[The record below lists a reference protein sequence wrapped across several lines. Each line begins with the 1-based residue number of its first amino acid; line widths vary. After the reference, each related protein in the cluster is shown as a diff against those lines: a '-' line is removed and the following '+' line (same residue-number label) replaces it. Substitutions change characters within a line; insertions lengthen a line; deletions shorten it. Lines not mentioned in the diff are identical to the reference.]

1 MSEHGGGSVRRDG
14 GEDNINE
21 NGYVHRLMR
30 IRCTHGSI
38 DNYIN
43 LPKDHGVL
51 AGQDQEPLLNA
62 NDHIAGE
69 HIIHFGKCDSD
80 ENPER
85 VFRKG
90 LVGGLLGGP
99 LLGGLVSDVLEKTG
113 IMSFD
118 CKPKTD
124 EVWEETNDRNILEGA
139 PAVLM
144 KSCLT
149 CRYGGIITL
158 VPLDEYPQEDQ
169 AQQDENQEGETP
181 QEEKPDPVRE
191 ETDAVLQAA
200 MDRIASTG
208 EPGQQAVQEAQM
220 YMAATAAA
228 TAADAAAQVCSAV
241 TDSLPG
247 TQGPSWMQ
255 AISCP
260 LALMAENYA
269 HNLAIPFAGPFLDS
283 AGMIVSQ
290 GLMQEF
296 RVGNFTV
303 AQAGGGAV
311 AVYNACKLLKGEET
325 PPFADVVHDLE
336 SCGFLSNPY
345 GMMPCGIADYLIR
358 EGCQVQME
366 ATDIGEKMRAAGTGM
381 LMYAAAD
388 AVRYVTCNAVDG
400 DNFAFYNLPEG
411 MGDAVQTM
419 TEFESR
425 VMAGGVLPLLGMTI
439 APKETEQEKR

>member
-85 VFRKG
+85 MFRRRLFSG
-90 LVGGLLGGP
+90 ALGSF
-99 LLGGLVSDVLEKTG
+99 VADALEKTG

-158 VPLDEYPQEDQ
+158 VPLDEYPQEEG
-169 AQQDENQEGETP
+169 QQEQPQEGEAP
-181 QEEKPDPVRE
+181 EEEKPDPVKE

-208 EPGQQAVQEAQM
+208 EPGQQAVTEAQM
-220 YMAATAAA
+220 YMAATA
-228 TAADAAAQVCSAV
+228 TAAAANDAAQVCGSV
-241 TDSLPG
+241 GESMPG
-247 TQGPSWMQ
+247 AGGPSWMQ

-260 LALMAENYA
+260 LGLMAENYA
-269 HNLAIPFAGPFLDS
+269 HNLALPFAGPFLDS

-290 GLMQEF
+290 GLMDSF

-325 PPFADVVHDLE
+325 PPFAEVVHALE
-336 SCGFLSNPY
+336 PCGFLSNPY

-358 EGCQVQME
+358 EGCRVEIE
-366 ATDIGEKMRAAGTGM
+366 AADIAGKMREAGTGM
-381 LMYAAAD
+381 LMYAASD
-388 AVRYVTCNAVDG
+388 MVRYVTCNAVDG
-400 DNFAFYNLPEG
+400 DKFAFYNLPEG

-419 TEFESR
+419 AEFESR
-425 VMAGGVLPLLGMTI
+425 VMAGGALPLLGMTI
-439 APKETEQEKR
+439 VPKETEQEER